1 MNLDKLEEVKGD
13 LNSVEHNS
21 SKGHS
26 KRKITNISQTIFN
39 DNAKIIEINQI
50 EAIKQE
56 IYNILKSNFDAA
68 SPFFQDFTA
77 QIENLQ
83 PKGDINDEDFIF
95 PWYIM
100 IIFLEMLEENQIL
113 LKIEN
118 FYKGPQSFFSDI
130 SKNMSKYFVIISGL
144 IDKPEISPSFKSK
157 LLKRIDYSLTILKK
171 KTNKENKTVIELIL
185 LKEDYK
191 YLDIL
196 VKEAKNSENCKAHDL
211 EEMENVIILELN
223 HKIVLSKTMKIFKI
237 PNINQGNDPE
247 NQVSD
252 FKKLK
257 QEIIEFCILR
267 KMNEITK
274 ILFHKFPN
282 EVLSVNTILLA
293 IDNDCYEYLK
303 EGSSVNKIQKILIEK
318 AIMQKLIGF
327 LLSPQHFLDCI
338 FFLFAIKDLPLHR
351 ETQKLL
357 HETFRD
363 LLFDN
368 EKNVFLLYNLNPLL
382 IFAMLCVI
390 FDKLSKKCFHYQHSF
405 KKYAILMSKIAGEI
419 VRKYDNFYNLKKIAY
434 EIYYPARIPLIKIIF
449 DDKELFGGLF
459 ENDRLAKI
467 TRFQLNS
474 FYNFDL
480 NLFACSTS
488 FQYANFNRLL
498 ISQKLIKNEKLKGS
512 KQKTKKADTVQMNLE
527 IFYNFAE
534 TVKNTLSHDEVKIGG
549 LQIFNYISKLNL
561 EEVNNKNNHCY
572 QYKIYIK
579 SIAYRTLFDGIFFF
593 ALFIYIHINTNQYS
607 TIRTKLVGL
616 NKDYVTF
623 MNSITNWS
631 SYNLTSIQ
639 TNDNITYNCINELT
653 VLLSDSNGVYN
664 QTLLN
669 DFTTPCVDFH
679 QYQADLDTTRYDLV
693 YLCYF
698 LIAICCNVFI
708 RKFYQIYVKK
718 SFNLNLNDQLDIL
731 NLSFVIVLV
740 CLDAVFHKKTFDYPE
755 EMLTDINLMSVFIA
769 LLLFTFWLQMFQYV
783 KLIQSFGYI
792 IKTLELLI
800 KETYVFLWVFF
811 LFIAAFSSINL
822 ILFGSFYP
830 TFSGY
835 FIGIVNLFGY
845 ALGSFQ
851 FMDGYS
857 DYYVV
862 ISAIINII
870 YVLYTNV
877 ILINLLIALLSS
889 VYQKVSENSD
899 LEYSHIIHELREEKY
914 FDYTYGS
921 IMIYPRAVNIF
932 LLPVHI
938 LTFCLKSQKFNRFIA
953 SIGFY
958 FASLPCYIIVFLG
971 AHIIFIPIAW
981 LNIFVLIFLGKYH
994 DHLISKHVTLW
1005 SKTTHLII
1013 WLILGLPYLL
1023 YVLFFCDFVLFIMN
1037 MFHASKKSRDSPITI
1052 LEYSSL
1058 IRTVKQLKYSEKFIE
1073 TDLFLEKFIK
1083 TAESMEVANSC
1094 NYKNSKLFLT
1104 ARTNF
1109 LFNEIQEQEKCLFG
1123 LEEIQKK
1130 NNASFFKYKKI
1141 IDIIQTFSED
1151 GKLAVA
1157 AIENVIRSLK
1167 TQIKQNRRKRD
1178 KEINKLSVVS
1188 YKDMLDIVTNNIEDF
1203 KMNKK
1208 QD

>member
-1 MNLDKLEEVKGD
+1 MNLKKLEEVKGD
-13 LNSVEHNS
+13 SNSVEQSS
-21 SKGHS
+21 SKV
-26 KRKITNISQTIFN
+26 KISQTN
-39 DNAKIIEINQI
+39 LQKTAKIIEISEI

-56 IYNILKSNFDAA
+56 IYNILKNNFDVA

-77 QIENLQ
+77 QIEKLQ
-83 PKGDINDEDFIF
+83 QKGDIFDENFVF
-95 PWYIM
+95 PWYIV

-118 FYKGPQSFFSDI
+118 FYKGPEGFFLNI
-130 SKNMSKYFVIISGL
+130 SNNFSKYFTIISGL
-144 IDKPEISPSFKSK
+144 IDKPAISQSFKSK
-157 LLKRIDYSLTILKK
+157 ILKKIAYDITILKQ
-171 KTNKENKTVIELIL
+171 KTNKENKSVIELIL

-196 VKEAKNSENCKAHDL
+196 VKEAKTLENCKACDL
-211 EEMENVIILELN
+211 QEMENEIILEIN
-223 HKIVLSKTMKIFKI
+223 HKIVLSKTMNIFKI
-237 PNINQGNDPE
+237 ANKNQE
-247 NQVSD
+247 NQANN
-252 FKKLK
+252 FKQLK

-282 EVLSVNTILLA
+282 EVLSVNIIVLA
-293 IDNDCYEYLK
+293 LENDCYEYLK
-303 EGSSVNKIQKILIEK
+303 EGSSVNKIKKILIENT
-318 AIMQKLIGF
+318 IMHKLIGF
-327 LLSPQHFLDCI
+327 LLIPQRFLDCI
-338 FFLFAIKDLPLHR
+338 FFLFAIKDFPLPR

-357 HETFRD
+357 HETFKD
-363 LLFDN
+363 LVFDN
-368 EKNVFLLYNLNPLL
+368 EKNALFLYNVNPLL
-382 IFAMLCVI
+382 IFVMLCVI
-390 FDKLSKKCFHYQHSF
+390 FDKLSKHCFHYQHSF
-405 KKYAILMSKIAGEI
+405 KKYSLLMSKIAGEI
-419 VRKYDNFYNLKKIAY
+419 VKKYDNFYNLKKITY
-434 EIYYPARIPLIKIIF
+434 EIYYPARVPLIKLIF
-449 DDKELFGGLF
+449 DDKDLFGGLF

-480 NLFACSTS
+480 NVFACSTS

-498 ISQKLIKNEKLKGS
+498 ISQKAKKNENMRKSSL
-512 KQKTKKADTVQMNLE
+512 KTKKHDTVQMNLE

-534 TVKNTLSHDEVKIGG
+534 SVKKTLSHDEVKVGG
-549 LQIFNYISKLNL
+549 FEIFNYISKLSL
-561 EEVNNKNNHCY
+561 EEVNNKSNHCY
-572 QYKIYIK
+572 QYKIYLK
-579 SIAYRTLFDGIFFF
+579 SIAYRALFDAIFFF
-593 ALFIYIHINTNQYS
+593 ALFVYLHINTNQYS
-607 TIRTKLVGL
+607 TIRTKVAGL
-616 NKDYVTF
+616 NQDYANY

-631 SYNLTSIQ
+631 SYNLTAFK
-639 TNDNITYNCINELT
+639 TNENITADCINELST
-653 VLLSDSNGVYN
+653 LLSDSNGVYN
-664 QTLLN
+664 QTLLEY
-669 DFTTPCVDFH
+669 FTPPCVNFH
-679 QYQADLDTTRYDLV
+679 QYQVDLENTRSDLM

-718 SFNLNLNDQLDIL
+718 SFNLLLYDQLDIICMC
-731 NLSFVIVLV
+731 FVIVLV
-740 CLDAVFHKKTFDYPE
+740 CLDAVYHEKTFDYPE
-755 EMLTDINLMSVFIA
+755 QMLTNINLMSVFIA

-822 ILFGSFYP
+822 ILFGSFYS

-870 YVLYTNV
+870 YVLFTNV

-914 FDYTYGS
+914 FDYLYGS
-921 IMIYPRAVNIF
+921 MMIYPRVVNIF
-932 LLPVHI
+932 LLPVHL
-938 LTFCLKSQKFNRFIA
+938 LTFCFKSQNFNKFIA
-953 SIGFY
+953 SIGF
-958 FASLPCYIIVFLG
+958 FFVSLPCYIAAFLG
-971 AHIIFIPIAW
+971 AHAIFIPIAW

-1005 SKTTHLII
+1005 SKITHLFI

-1037 MFHASKKSRDSPITI
+1037 MFHASKKSKDSPITI

-1058 IRTVKQLKYSEKFIE
+1058 CRTVKQLKYSDNFIE
-1073 TDLFLEKFIK
+1073 TDVFLEKFIK
-1083 TAESMEVANSC
+1083 IAEAMEAVNSC
-1094 NYKNSKLFLT
+1094 DYKNSKLFLT

-1109 LFNEIQEQEKCLFG
+1109 LFNEVQDQEKCLFG

-1130 NNASFFKYKKI
+1130 NNVSFFKFRKI
-1141 IDIIQTFSED
+1141 IDIIQSFSLD
-1151 GKLAVA
+1151 GKLDLV
-1157 AIENVIRSLK
+1157 AIENVIRNLK
-1167 TQIKQNRRKRD
+1167 IQIKQNRPKRH
-1178 KEINKLSVVS
+1178 KEINKLSVVN
-1188 YKDMLDIVTNNIEDF
+1188 YKDMLDILNNNIEDF
-1203 KMNKK
+1203 KSNKK